1 MNETIWNAACYQHY
15 KFFETSYHYSIR
27 INAILHDISKVGL
40 EKRRENVNEKLAG
53 AAGSTM
59 DGHSKTWRVI
69 GDFKNNWQRSWF
81 PFIHAKILELKS
93 TIVHYVIL
101 WLCLSTTHLASVV
114 SVRHWNLWTNWT
126 IICFSSSGHTLPL
139 SLSRALQ

>member
-59 DGHSKTWRVI
+59 DGHSKT
-69 GDFKNNWQRSWF
+69 
-81 PFIHAKILELKS
+81 
-93 TIVHYVIL
+93 
-101 WLCLSTTHLASVV
+101 
-114 SVRHWNLWTNWT
+114 
-126 IICFSSSGHTLPL
+126 
-139 SLSRALQ
+139 